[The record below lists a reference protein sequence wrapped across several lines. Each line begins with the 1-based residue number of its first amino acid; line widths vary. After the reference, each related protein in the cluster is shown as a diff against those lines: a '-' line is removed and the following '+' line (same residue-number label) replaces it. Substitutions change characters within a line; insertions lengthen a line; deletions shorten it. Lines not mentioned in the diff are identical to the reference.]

1 MKKASLKAKK
11 NKILKVQNI
20 PTNDKLFNGLLQTIK
35 QFIIAY
41 YHNEQ

>member
-1 MKKASLKAKK
+1 MKKASLKAKT

-20 PTNDKLFNGLLQTIK
+20 PTNDKLFNSLLQTIK

>member
-1 MKKASLKAKK
+1 MKKASSKAKT
-11 NKILKVQNI
+11 NKILKEQNI
-20 PTNDKLFNGLLQTIK
+20 PTNDKLFNNLLQTIK